1 MLEAENI
8 SYRIHKKK
16 ILFDCSFQVLPG
28 TFTAIVGPNGAGKTS
43 LLKIMSGE
51 IKQYEGVVMLNGKDA
66 LDIKSK
72 ALSRLRAVLPQH
84 TTVNFPFT
92 VEKIIE
98 VGRYPHQTT
107 RKENE
112 RIIDEILQLTSLAG
126 FKHRVYQSL
135 SGGEQQR
142 VQMARVMAQIWDED
156 DDYPKYL
163 LLDEPTASLDL
174 AQQHFL
180 LCLARE
186 LCQRNIGVLAILH
199 DLNLAAQ
206 YADQLLFLKEGRTV
220 AQGDV
225 ATVMTKSIVEETFS
239 YPVKVMYDDATGKPM
254 IFPLSALNHKQN
266 TIEKKQNIYAY
277 E

>member
-1 MLEAENI
+1 MLQAESI
-8 SYRIHKKK
+8 SYRIQSKT
-16 ILFDCSFQVLPG
+16 IVDNCSLTVSPG

-43 LLKIMSGE
+43 LLRILTGE
-51 IKQYEGVVMLNGKDA
+51 ISRYAGSVTLNGRNTA
-66 LDIKSK
+66 SIRSREWSK
-72 ALSRLRAVLPQH
+72 LRAVLPQH
-84 TTVNFPFT
+84 TSVNFPFT

-98 VGRYPHQTT
+98 VGRYPHLTT

-112 RIIDEILQLTSLAG
+112 RIINEILGLTGLNT
-126 FKHRVYQSL
+126 FKQRVYQTL

-156 DDYPKYL
+156 DFPKYL

-180 LCLARE
+180 LRLARE
-186 LCQRNIGVLAILH
+186 LCQRNIGILAILH

-206 YADQLLFLKEGRTV
+206 YADTILFLKEGRTV
-220 AQGDV
+220 AYGDV
-225 ATVMTKSIVEETFS
+225 AAIMKREVVEETFS
-239 YPVKVMYDDATGKPM
+239 YPVKILYDEESNRPM
-254 IFPLSALNHKQN
+254 IFPVPALSYKKN
-266 TIEKKQNIYAY
+266 IDEKSINIYAY